1 MFQNRDAPVVT
12 LGSWLPPPEK
22 RHGRDGT
29 LISTEWQ
36 MPTGAYIG
44 PVTEVKKTDKYVSVC
59 VKGWYTPPYGEER
72 YTRRHKK
79 SKEVQQKTQTQ
90 IVTTRTLATYALMF
104 QCVMNP

>member
-44 PVTEVKKTDKYVSVC
+44 PVTEVKETDKYVSVC
-59 VKGWYTPPYGEER
+59 VKGWWFDVWMRTRGKER
-72 YTRRHKK
+72 LGTRYAN
-79 SKEVQQKTQTQ
+79 Q
-90 IVTTRTLATYALMF
+90 VTETDR
-104 QCVMNP
+104 Q